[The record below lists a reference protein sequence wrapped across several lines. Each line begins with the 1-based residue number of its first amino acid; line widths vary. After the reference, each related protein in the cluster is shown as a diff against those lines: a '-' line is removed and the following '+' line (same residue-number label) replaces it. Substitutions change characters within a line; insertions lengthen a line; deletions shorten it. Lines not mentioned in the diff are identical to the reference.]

1 MRGIYMDFKEYD
13 DAAKVTAVYP
23 NQGNNPIYPT
33 LGLVGEAGE
42 IAEKVKKMLRDDNG
56 ILTEERRQALI
67 KELGDVLWYLSA
79 LSREIGSSLE
89 EIAKFNIEKLHSRLN
104 RSQIHGDG
112 DNR

>member
-1 MRGIYMDFKEYD
+1 MKFKEYD
-13 DAAKVTAVYP
+13 DAAGVTAVYP

-42 IAEKVKKMLRDDNG
+42 IAEKVKKMIRDDG
-56 ILTEERRQALI
+56 GVLTEERRQTLI

-89 EIAKFNIEKLHSRLN
+89 EIAKTNIDKLYSRMNRDKLH
-104 RSQIHGDG
+104 GEG